1 MTNKEPLIIGI
12 DPGTTSAIAGI
23 NFESELIFLES
34 GKNLSIDLMI
44 EEALSSGRP
53 VVVSSDK
60 SSTPSKVD
68 KFASNL
74 GIKIYRPDEDLSQ
87 TKKFRIGQ
95 GESSHEIDAVASA
108 RNALNNMER
117 KVEKIER
124 NSEENDL
131 SLVKSA
137 EEMLLDRNYE
147 SGKNQDEPEIVEE
160 DKETKT
166 SLESRLKRKIG
177 RLQQK
182 IEDLEEEN
190 RSLKEENRKLR
201 TESRKSEV
209 DLEELTDREIM
220 KREGII
226 KDKNSEI
233 SQLKKKIDNREKII
247 RSYQEALKR
256 INEGEKLVEVE
267 EFDSDSADNFIELE
281 EFVVSPESSEDMKDV
296 IEDYRSSRN

>member
-87 TKKFRIGQ
+87 RKKSRIGQ

-124 NSEENDL
+124 NSEENNL

-209 DLEELTDREIM
+209 DLEELTDREIK